1 MCFRCDLEKRFLIAH
16 TFERWG
22 ISPGLTTNSY
32 EEVFSG
38 DKPPLADVA
47 LFSLLI
53 ENPSLTFDQLQRFP
67 EAIEGTEGTT
77 DGETAFLTYAK
88 EMLAEPDP
96 SNNTLTYFI
105 DKGGSSPFF
114 DEVGIAEEFDTDLGL
129 DQNLTLEQSEYEDYI
144 RKTMSEFEDV
154 SGGNLNLKEVDSDE
168 EAFISIYR
176 NPIVDSSDREQILGY
191 SLATT
196 NGSQKWR
203 NVFYSESE
211 GRGSDTR
218 DRQDTLATIRHEI
231 GHTLGLIHPTDLS
244 TYDFIENH
252 FPSINPNIHEG
263 LNTAYDMYDTVMSYN
278 PPPEG
283 DIPFVFS
290 KNDSLALYNMWSDF
304 KETLD
309 YTEGY
314 KLKKSNPFKS
324 PDTLIGELT
333 KDGLQYDP
341 ILGADDP
348 NTNEDEFFQLTDDDD
363 EFVYR
368 GGFDFV
374 EGGEGADLFTI
385 APETTDG
392 YLTITDFEQ
401 GEDSI
406 VFSGSMYE
414 AVSIGGATLVVS
426 SDTDQVVMIE
436 GSYSLL
442 DLTLSA

>member
-1 MCFRCDLEKRFLIAH
+1 MCDACEMLRGRLISE

-22 ISPGLTTNSY
+22 VSP
-32 EEVFSG
+32 EPRIFPDIEVFAG
-38 DKPPLADVA
+38 PKPPLADVA
-47 LFSLLI
+47 LFSLLL
-53 ENPSLTFDQLQRFP
+53 ENPSLSLEQLQRFP
-67 EAIEGTEGTT
+67 EAIEGTEGTI

-88 EMLAEPDP
+88 EMLAEPNP

-114 DEVGIAEEFDTDLGL
+114 DEAGIAKEWDTKLGL
-129 DQNLTLEQSEYEDYI
+129 DQNLTLEQSEYEGYI
-144 RKTMSEFEDV
+144 RKTMSEFEV
-154 SGGNLNLKEVDSDE
+154 ASGGTLNLREVDSDE

-176 NPIVDSSDREQILGY
+176 TPPESSNLGL
-191 SLATT
+191 SLDTT

-203 NVFYSESE
+203 NVFYTESIN
-211 GRGSDTR
+211 RGSDKR
-218 DRQDTLATIRHEI
+218 NNQDTLGTIRHEI

-244 TYDFIENH
+244 TYDFIENR
-252 FPSINPNIHEG
+252 FPSMNPNMQEG
-263 LNTAYDMYDTVMSYN
+263 ENTAYDMYDTVMSYN
-278 PPPEG
+278 PPFEG
-283 DIPFVFS
+283 DIPFGFS

-304 KETLD
+304 KETVD

-314 KLKKSNPFKS
+314 KLRKSNPFKS
-324 PDTLIGELT
+324 PDTLIGEMS
-333 KDGLQYDP
+333 KDGLQLDP
-341 ILGADDP
+341 ILGADDT
-348 NTNEDEFFQLTDDDD
+348 NTTEDEFFQLTDGDD

-385 APETTDG
+385 ATETTDG

-406 VFSGSMYE
+406 VFSSSMYEAVSYE